1 MHSCV
6 GVSIGRRSAWEDTE
20 VAALQVVSKRRA
32 EALPEDHPRI
42 FAERSI
48 CTFILC
54 KSAGMHV
61 VYVCMYVCTVCMY
74 YAIIFTGIILGDTQ
88 GGGGCCSR
96 PHCRGDG

>member
-1 MHSCV
+1 MYVCMYVCMYGYASLFRFYFLHSCV

-54 KSAGMHV
+54 KSAGTHV
-61 VYVCMYVCTVCMY
+61 VYVCLYVCMY
-74 YAIIFTGIILGDTQ
+74 VLRDYFHWYH
-88 GGGGCCSR
+88 SR
-96 PHCRGDG
+96 